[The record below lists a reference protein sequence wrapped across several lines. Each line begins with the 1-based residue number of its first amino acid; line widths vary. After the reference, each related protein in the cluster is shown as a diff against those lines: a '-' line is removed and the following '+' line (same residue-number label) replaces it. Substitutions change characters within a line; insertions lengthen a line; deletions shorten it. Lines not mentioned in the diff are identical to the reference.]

1 MAAARSPARAYV
13 RATHAPSL
21 EYRDDR
27 GSFRLAIWVDPSPED
42 LQLATQKKRVKP
54 KKYMLRSDTSS
65 DTSAPLVAAMA
76 RLSIPRY
83 FDTEVEAKARLDDF
97 RDAVE
102 TMNMNDQELAVWTD
116 LRRTPVPMP
125 TPMAA
130 RTQRAAAH
138 GALTDQVLLCGVVY
152 LFTHACMHA
161 TRYH

>member
-1 MAAARSPARAYV
+1 MAAARQAARV
-13 RATHAPSL
+13 H
-21 EYRDDR
+21 YRVDVKQY
-27 GSFRLAIWVDPSPED
+27 RLVIVVDPSPED
-42 LQLATQKKRVKP
+42 LQLVAQNKRSKP
-54 KKYMLRSDTSS
+54 KQCKLRSDTSS

-116 LRRTPVPMP
+116 LRNAPASNP
-125 TPMAA
+125 TPTAA
-130 RTQRAAAH
+130 RKQRADAH
-138 GALTDQVLLCGVVY
+138 GDRTDQVLLCGVVY